1 MVGAN
6 NMEVKNKKTCY
17 VTTPIYYSSGNVH
30 IGNSYTTIA
39 CDVFARYYR
48 FKGYDTFYLTGMDE
62 HGLKIEEAAKKAG
75 KDPQDFVNQIA
86 KETKLLWKELNIS
99 NDDFIQTSELRHTK
113 VVQQIFEQLLQNG
126 DIYLGYYEGDYCV
139 SCEAFFTKTQVGEE
153 GICPDCGKPTR
164 KVKEESYFLRL
175 KKYSARLLKHI
186 ADNPDFI
193 QPESR
198 RNEVVSFVEQGLED
212 LCVSRTSFKWGIP
225 VLSNPKHVVYV
236 WIDALCNYI
245 TALGYGTNN
254 PALFEKYWLKGDTV
268 AHVVGKDILRF
279 HAIFWPIILMALNI
293 PLNFKLYVHGWVLMK
308 EGKMSKSVG
317 NIVFPRDVT
326 SRYGLDS
333 LRYYLVREMPL
344 GNDCLF
350 SYDRFVERYNTDLAN
365 DLGNLV
371 SRTIAMINKYFK
383 GYVIKPEQ
391 ILNPISVELSKFASE
406 TIEKYQDYFANF
418 RFQNGLIEVWNL
430 INRAN
435 KYIDET
441 SPWVLAKDE
450 TKKEELNEV
459 MYHLYE
465 SLRLIAMM
473 ISPVIPGT
481 AETILSNLNVSYANR
496 AWNKLVFG
504 VTTREKVQEKI
515 EVLFK
520 RLDVLEEQKYHQNKT
535 AKAENKVNAKAEI
548 TITDFEK
555 VDIRV
560 GEILEAN
567 KMEGSDKLLIFKIKI
582 EDSVR
587 QIISGI
593 AQFYQPQ
600 ELVGKRVLVV
610 ANLKP
615 VTIRGHL
622 SEGMILTAS
631 SSKDSLEIIQVMKEN
646 SFAKIS

>member
-1 MVGAN
+1 MVGEN
-6 NMEVKNKKTCY
+6 FMKTKNKKTCY

-39 CDVFARYYR
+39 CDVFARYHR
-48 FKGYDTFYLTGMDE
+48 LKEYDTYYLTGMDE
-62 HGLKIEEAAKKAG
+62 HGLKIEEAAKKVG
-75 KDPQDFVNQIA
+75 KDPQDFVNEIA
-86 KETKLLWKELNIS
+86 ENTKALWKKLNIS
-99 NDDFIQTSELRHTK
+99 NDDFIQTSELRHTE
-113 VVQQIFEQLLQNG
+113 VVQQIFERLLQSG

-153 GICPDCGKPTR
+153 CICPDCGKPTR
-164 KVKEESYFLRL
+164 KIKEESYFLNL
-175 KKYSARLLKHI
+175 KKYSDRLLKYI
-186 ADNPDFI
+186 ADHPNFI

-198 RNEVVSFVEQGLED
+198 RNEVVSFIEQGLED

-245 TALGYGTNN
+245 TALGYGSKDET
-254 PALFEKYWLKGDTV
+254 LFDKYWLNGDVV

-279 HAIFWPIILMALNI
+279 HAIFWPIILMALDI

-317 NIVFPRDVT
+317 NIVYPQDVT

-371 SRTIAMINKYFK
+371 SRTIAMINKYFA
-383 GYVIKPEQ
+383 GRVQKPTQ
-391 ILNPISVELSKFASE
+391 IRNSISIELSKIAAE
-406 TIEKYQDYFANF
+406 TIEKFNDSFTNF
-418 RFQNGLIEVWNL
+418 RFQSGLIEVWNL
-430 INRAN
+430 VSRAN

-441 SPWVLAKDE
+441 SPWILAKDE
-450 TKKEELNEV
+450 AKKEELNEV

-465 SLRLIAMM
+465 SLRLVAIM
-473 ISPVIPGT
+473 ISSVVPET
-481 AETILSNLNVSYANR
+481 AETILSNLQVSDDNR
-496 AWNKLVFG
+496 GYQKLTFG
-504 VTTREKVQEKI
+504 VTDTGKVKEKI
-515 EVLFK
+515 DVLFK
-520 RLDVLEEQKYHQNKT
+520 RLDVVEEQKYHQNE
-535 AKAENKVNAKAEI
+535 AEKEI
-548 TITDFEK
+548 IEPTKEEVSLSDFEK
-555 VDIRV
+555 IDIRV
-560 GEILEAN
+560 GEVLEAK
-567 KMEGSDKLLIFKIKI
+567 KMEGSDKLLIFQIKV
-582 EDSVR
+582 EDKVR

-593 AQFYQPQ
+593 AQFYNPQ
-600 ELVGKRVLVV
+600 ELIGKKLLVV

-615 VTIRGHL
+615 VKIRGQL

-631 SSKDSLEIIQVMKEN
+631 SSDDSLEVLQVTKEN

>member
-1 MVGAN
+1 MVGEN
-6 NMEVKNKKTCY
+6 FMETKNKKTCY

-39 CDVFARYYR
+39 CDVFARYHR
-48 FKGYDTFYLTGMDE
+48 LKEYDTYYLTGMDE
-62 HGLKIEEAAKKAG
+62 HGLKIEEAAKKVG
-75 KDPQDFVNQIA
+75 KNPQDFVNEIA
-86 KETKLLWKELNIS
+86 ENTKALWKKLNIS
-99 NDDFIQTSELRHTK
+99 NDDFIQTSELRHTE
-113 VVQQIFEQLLQNG
+113 VVQQIFERLLQSG

-153 GICPDCGKPTR
+153 CICPDCGKPTR
-164 KVKEESYFLRL
+164 KIKEESYFLNL
-175 KKYSARLLKHI
+175 KKYSDRLLKYI
-186 ADNPDFI
+186 ADHPNFI

-198 RNEVVSFVEQGLED
+198 RNEVVSFIEQGLED

-245 TALGYGTNN
+245 TALGYGSKDET
-254 PALFEKYWLKGDTV
+254 LFDKYWLNGDVV

-279 HAIFWPIILMALNI
+279 HAIFWPIILMALDI

-317 NIVFPRDVT
+317 NIVYPQDVT

-371 SRTIAMINKYFK
+371 SRTIAMINKYFA
-383 GYVIKPEQ
+383 GRVQKPTQ
-391 ILNPISVELSKFASE
+391 IRNSISIELSKIAAE
-406 TIEKYQDYFANF
+406 TIEKFNDSFTNF
-418 RFQNGLIEVWNL
+418 RFQSGLIEVWNL
-430 INRAN
+430 VSRAN

-441 SPWVLAKDE
+441 SPWILAKDE
-450 TKKEELNEV
+450 AKKEELNEV

-465 SLRLIAMM
+465 SLRLVAIM
-473 ISPVIPGT
+473 ISSVVPET
-481 AETILSNLNVSYANR
+481 AETILSNLQVSDDNR
-496 AWNKLVFG
+496 GYQKLTFG
-504 VTTREKVQEKI
+504 VTDTGKVKERI
-515 EVLFK
+515 DVLFK
-520 RLDVLEEQKYHQNKT
+520 RLDVIEEQKYHQNE
-535 AKAENKVNAKAEI
+535 AEKAIIEPTKEEVSLS
-548 TITDFEK
+548 DFEK
-555 VDIRV
+555 IDIRV
-560 GEILEAN
+560 GEVLEAK
-567 KMEGSDKLLIFKIKI
+567 KMEGSDKLLIFQIKV
-582 EDSVR
+582 EDKVR

-593 AQFYQPQ
+593 AQFYNPQ
-600 ELVGKRVLVV
+600 ELIGKKLLVV

-615 VTIRGHL
+615 VKIRGQL

-631 SSKDSLEIIQVMKEN
+631 SSDNSLEVLQVTKEN

>member
-1 MVGAN
+1 
-6 NMEVKNKKTCY
+6 MEVKNKKTCY

-383 GYVIKPEQ
+383 GYVVKPEQ
-391 ILNPISVELSKFASE
+391 ILNPISVELSKLANE
-406 TIEKYQDYFANF
+406 TIEKYQDYF
-418 RFQNGLIEVWNL
+418 V
-430 INRAN
+430 
-435 KYIDET
+435 
-441 SPWVLAKDE
+441 
-450 TKKEELNEV
+450 
-459 MYHLYE
+459 
-465 SLRLIAMM
+465 
-473 ISPVIPGT
+473 IS
-481 AETILSNLNVSYANR
+481 
-496 AWNKLVFG
+496 VF
-504 VTTREKVQEKI
+504 
-515 EVLFK
+515 
-520 RLDVLEEQKYHQNKT
+520 
-535 AKAENKVNAKAEI
+535 
-548 TITDFEK
+548 
-555 VDIRV
+555 
-560 GEILEAN
+560 
-567 KMEGSDKLLIFKIKI
+567 KM
-582 EDSVR
+582 V
-587 QIISGI
+587 
-593 AQFYQPQ
+593 
-600 ELVGKRVLVV
+600 
-610 ANLKP
+610 
-615 VTIRGHL
+615 
-622 SEGMILTAS
+622 
-631 SSKDSLEIIQVMKEN
+631 
-646 SFAKIS
+646 

>member
-1 MVGAN
+1 
-6 NMEVKNKKTCY
+6 METKNKKTCY

-39 CDVFARYYR
+39 CDVFARYHR
-48 FKGYDTFYLTGMDE
+48 LKEYDTYYLTGMDE
-62 HGLKIEEAAKKAG
+62 HGLKIEEAAKKVG
-75 KDPQDFVNQIA
+75 KNPQDFVNEIA
-86 KETKLLWKELNIS
+86 ENTKALWKKLNIS
-99 NDDFIQTSELRHTK
+99 NDDFIQTSELRHTE
-113 VVQQIFEQLLQNG
+113 VVQQIFERLLQSG

-153 GICPDCGKPTR
+153 CICPDCGKPTR
-164 KVKEESYFLRL
+164 KIKEESYFLNL
-175 KKYSARLLKHI
+175 KKYSDRLLKYI
-186 ADNPDFI
+186 ADHPNFI

-198 RNEVVSFVEQGLED
+198 RNEVVSFIEQGLED

-245 TALGYGTNN
+245 TALGYGSKDET
-254 PALFEKYWLKGDTV
+254 LFDKYWLNGDVV

-279 HAIFWPIILMALNI
+279 HAIFWPIILMALDI

-317 NIVFPRDVT
+317 NIVYPQDVT

-371 SRTIAMINKYFK
+371 SRTIAMINKYFA
-383 GYVIKPEQ
+383 GRVQKPTQ
-391 ILNPISVELSKFASE
+391 IRNSISIELSKIAAE
-406 TIEKYQDYFANF
+406 TIEKFNDSFTNF
-418 RFQNGLIEVWNL
+418 RFQSGLIEVWNL
-430 INRAN
+430 VSRAN

-441 SPWVLAKDE
+441 SPWILAKDE
-450 TKKEELNEV
+450 AKKEELNEV

-465 SLRLIAMM
+465 SLRLVAIM
-473 ISPVIPGT
+473 ISSVVPET
-481 AETILSNLNVSYANR
+481 AETILSNLQVSDDNR
-496 AWNKLVFG
+496 GYQKLTFG
-504 VTTREKVQEKI
+504 VTDTGKVKERI
-515 EVLFK
+515 DVLFK
-520 RLDVLEEQKYHQNKT
+520 RLDVIEEQKYHQNE
-535 AKAENKVNAKAEI
+535 AEKAIIEPTKEEVSLS
-548 TITDFEK
+548 DFEK
-555 VDIRV
+555 IDIRV
-560 GEILEAN
+560 GEVLEAK
-567 KMEGSDKLLIFKIKI
+567 KMEGSDKLLIFQIKV
-582 EDSVR
+582 EDKVR

-593 AQFYQPQ
+593 AQFYNPQ
-600 ELVGKRVLVV
+600 ELIGKKLLVV

-615 VTIRGHL
+615 VKIRGQL

-631 SSKDSLEIIQVMKEN
+631 SSDDSLEVLQVTKEN

>member
-1 MVGAN
+1 MVGEN
-6 NMEVKNKKTCY
+6 FMKTKNKKTCY

-39 CDVFARYYR
+39 CDVFARYHR
-48 FKGYDTFYLTGMDE
+48 LKEYDTYYLTGMDE
-62 HGLKIEEAAKKAG
+62 HGLKIEEAAKKVG
-75 KDPQDFVNQIA
+75 KDPQDFVNEIA
-86 KETKLLWKELNIS
+86 ENTKALWKKLNIS
-99 NDDFIQTSELRHTK
+99 NDDFIQTSELRHTE
-113 VVQQIFEQLLQNG
+113 VVQQIFERLLQSG

-153 GICPDCGKPTR
+153 CICPDCGKPTR
-164 KVKEESYFLRL
+164 KIKEESYFLNL
-175 KKYSARLLKHI
+175 KKYSDRLLKYI
-186 ADNPDFI
+186 ADHPNFI

-198 RNEVVSFVEQGLED
+198 RNEVVSFIEQGLED

-245 TALGYGTNN
+245 TALGYGSKDET
-254 PALFEKYWLKGDTV
+254 LFDKYWLNGDVV

-279 HAIFWPIILMALNI
+279 HAIFWPIILMALDI

-317 NIVFPRDVT
+317 NIVYPQDVT

-371 SRTIAMINKYFK
+371 SRTIAMINKYFA
-383 GYVIKPEQ
+383 GRVQKPTQ
-391 ILNPISVELSKFASE
+391 IRNSISIELSKIAAE
-406 TIEKYQDYFANF
+406 TIEKFNDSFTNF
-418 RFQNGLIEVWNL
+418 RFQSGLIEVWNL
-430 INRAN
+430 VSRAN

-441 SPWVLAKDE
+441 SPWILAKDE
-450 TKKEELNEV
+450 AKKEELNEV

-465 SLRLIAMM
+465 SLRLVAIM
-473 ISPVIPGT
+473 ISSVVPET
-481 AETILSNLNVSYANR
+481 AETILSNLQVSDDNR
-496 AWNKLVFG
+496 GYQKLTFG
-504 VTTREKVQEKI
+504 VTDTRKVKERI
-515 EVLFK
+515 DVLFK
-520 RLDVLEEQKYHQNKT
+520 RLDVIEEQKYHQNE
-535 AKAENKVNAKAEI
+535 AEKAIIEPTKEEVSLS
-548 TITDFEK
+548 DFEK
-555 VDIRV
+555 IDIRV
-560 GEILEAN
+560 GEVLEAK
-567 KMEGSDKLLIFKIKI
+567 KMEGSDKLLIFQIKV
-582 EDSVR
+582 EDKVR

-593 AQFYQPQ
+593 AQFYNPQ
-600 ELVGKRVLVV
+600 ELIGKKLLVV

-615 VTIRGHL
+615 VKIRGQL

-631 SSKDSLEIIQVMKEN
+631 SSDDSLEVLQVTKEN